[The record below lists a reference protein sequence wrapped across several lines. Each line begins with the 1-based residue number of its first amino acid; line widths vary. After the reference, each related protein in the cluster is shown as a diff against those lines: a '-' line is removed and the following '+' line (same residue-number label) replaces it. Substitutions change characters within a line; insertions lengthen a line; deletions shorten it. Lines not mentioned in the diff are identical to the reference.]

1 MTTTSRERRI
11 DANAIVTDPEAYL
24 ARRTAERDRMIP
36 LRRTRRVRLGDRV
49 VLEFENAETLQYQ
62 VQEMVFA
69 EHVTDPAEV
78 QHEVDAY
85 GRLLPSSHELCA
97 TFLIELEDL
106 DTVREELTRLAGLQH
121 ALSIRLDSG
130 EEALVA
136 PGVELPGVDEDG
148 PNPDTV
154 SVHFVRFR
162 FDDATRDAF
171 RDPEQPAYLVADH
184 PEYAADTPISGD
196 TRLALL
202 ADLSMG
208 DGAA

>member
-11 DANAIVTDPEAYL
+11 DATAIVTDPEAYL

-69 EHVTDPAEV
+69 EHVTDPADV
-78 QHEVDAY
+78 QHEAEAY
-85 GRLLPSSHELCA
+85 GRLLPTSHELCA
-97 TFLIELEDL
+97 TLFIELEDVE
-106 DTVREELTRLAGLQH
+106 TVRADLARLAGLQH
-121 ALSIRLDSG
+121 ALSIRLGTGD
-130 EEALVA
+130 EALVA
-136 PGVELPGVDEDG
+136 SGVELPGVDEDG
-148 PNPDTV
+148 PNPETV

-162 FDDATRDAF
+162 FDDAARDAF
-171 RDPEQPAYLVADH
+171 RDPEQPAYLVVDH
-184 PEYAADTPISGD
+184 PEYADDTPISGD

-202 ADLSMG
+202 ADLAMG
-208 DGAA
+208 DGPA